1 MIARLRQGY
10 GLESVPSSDSERGR
24 EEVEAKK
31 GMSDTPRVPDFEL
44 LRCIGRGSY
53 GEVWLARNILA
64 SYRAVKIVTRKAF
77 HDDEAFE
84 REFLGLQRF
93 EPVSREHDGF
103 VAILHVGRN
112 RADGFFYYVMEL
124 ADDDSNGD
132 QIDPDRYVPKTLSSE
147 LTRSGRLSVK
157 HSAQLGLSLS
167 EALAELHRRGLVHRD
182 IKPSN
187 IIFVKSRPKLAD
199 IGLVAKAGEKTR
211 LGTEGYIPPEGPG
224 APQADLYSLGKVLY
238 EATTGTDRLDYP
250 ALPPDFDRMA
260 DREAFL
266 KLNSVILKACDNDI
280 RKRYRTATEISED
293 LTRLGVGK
301 PVQTAWSK
309 FLRNPVTAFSV
320 VSLCALAVAL
330 SFYWLRNPVA
340 SSIPEKSIAVLPF
353 DNLSNDREDAFFA
366 DGVQDDIS
374 TKLANI
380 ADLKV
385 VSRSSI
391 MQYRGQHNTRQIG
404 EALQV
409 AYLLE
414 GSVRKTG
421 SWLHINAKLID
432 TRTNTHVWAK
442 QYDHDLKD
450 LFAIQS
456 EIAQKVAARLHSKI
470 SIAERLAIERAPTS
484 NLTAFELYSHAK
496 NLVLDWSYGTNWRGS
511 LLQTVDLLDQAVAHD
526 PAFFQAYCQL
536 AWAHE
541 QLYFHEFDH
550 TEARLALAE
559 AAIQA
564 AFRLRP
570 DSGEAHLACAEH
582 LYRGYLDYD
591 GALGELETARQTLPN
606 DSRLFELK
614 GYVERRRPGGNEE
627 EALRNLKRAVEL
639 DPRNI
644 LLLRQTALSYDDL
657 RRYADEEA
665 ILDRALAIEPNDA
678 ATKVVRASVEFDWK
692 ANTRPLHQLI
702 EEIRAKGSAPIQN
715 VAEDWLMCALAER
728 DPVAAANALAAL
740 GESTLGNRTIEVSPL
755 FVTGLIARMAKDDT
769 KARAAFTAARAEQEK
784 LVRARPDDSGA
795 LCVLGLIDAAL
806 GHKEEALREGRR
818 AVEMLPVEKDAT
830 DGKRMI
836 VGLAK
841 IAAWTG
847 DNDLACEQLAVG
859 VRPPSELSYG
869 HLKLLPWWDPLRGD
883 PRFEQIVASLAPEGD

>member
-24 EEVEAKK
+24 EEAEAKK

-93 EPVSREHDGF
+93 EPISREHDGF

-147 LTRSGRLSVK
+147 LNRSGRLSVK

-199 IGLVAKAGEKTR
+199 IGLVAKAGEKAR

-280 RKRYRTATEISED
+280 RKRYRTATETSED

-456 EIAQKVAARLHSKI
+456 EIAQKVANARLHCQNLKSLR
-470 SIAERLAIERAPTS
+470 ELVIERRTD
-484 NLTAFELYSHAK
+484 ELISPPSSFYSRAK
-496 NLVLDWSYGTNWRGS
+496 NSRFGYCWSS
-511 LLQTVDLLDQAVAHD
+511 
-526 PAFFQAYCQL
+526 
-536 AWAHE
+536 
-541 QLYFHEFDH
+541 
-550 TEARLALAE
+550 
-559 AAIQA
+559 
-564 AFRLRP
+564 
-570 DSGEAHLACAEH
+570 
-582 LYRGYLDYD
+582 
-591 GALGELETARQTLPN
+591 
-606 DSRLFELK
+606 
-614 GYVERRRPGGNEE
+614 
-627 EALRNLKRAVEL
+627 
-639 DPRNI
+639 
-644 LLLRQTALSYDDL
+644 TAL
-657 RRYADEEA
+657 
-665 ILDRALAIEPNDA
+665 
-678 ATKVVRASVEFDWK
+678 TG
-692 ANTRPLHQLI
+692 
-702 EEIRAKGSAPIQN
+702 RAKFA
-715 VAEDWLMCALAER
+715 C
-728 DPVAAANALAAL
+728 
-740 GESTLGNRTIEVSPL
+740 
-755 FVTGLIARMAKDDT
+755 
-769 KARAAFTAARAEQEK
+769 KA
-784 LVRARPDDSGA
+784 V
-795 LCVLGLIDAAL
+795 
-806 GHKEEALREGRR
+806 
-818 AVEMLPVEKDAT
+818 
-830 DGKRMI
+830 
-836 VGLAK
+836 
-841 IAAWTG
+841 
-847 DNDLACEQLAVG
+847 
-859 VRPPSELSYG
+859 
-869 HLKLLPWWDPLRGD
+869 
-883 PRFEQIVASLAPEGD
+883 